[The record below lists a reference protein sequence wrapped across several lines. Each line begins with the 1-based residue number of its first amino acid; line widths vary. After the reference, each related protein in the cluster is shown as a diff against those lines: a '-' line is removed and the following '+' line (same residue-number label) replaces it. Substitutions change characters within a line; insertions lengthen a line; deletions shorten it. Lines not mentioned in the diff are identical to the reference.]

1 MMKKTNKAVTLVE
14 VLVGL
19 LLTTI
24 LGLGVYSFMSGAR
37 TITSLTAAKASL
49 NLEAELILRQFE
61 RDVASSRNEMVEE
74 NGSRI
79 FRKKVVPGNGK
90 IVLEVPA
97 KELPED
103 ATMFDQSMEAEN
115 QTYVSVTYALQGN
128 ELLRIFDGKSR
139 RLSANVKS
147 FVFDTTDSGNL
158 NETYDGKVQVILTL
172 SMRPD
177 GNRDPIEIEHRL
189 TVSVRQALDKNGTK
203 NWKQRIDATDPN
215 SF

>member
-1 MMKKTNKAVTLVE
+1 
-14 VLVGL
+14 
-19 LLTTI
+19 
-24 LGLGVYSFMSGAR
+24 MSGAR
-37 TITSLTAAKASL
+37 TLTSLTAAKASL

-79 FRKKVVPGNGK
+79 FRKKVVPGSGE

-115 QTYVSVTYALQGN
+115 QTYVTVKYALQGN
-128 ELLRIFDGKSR
+128 KLLRIFDGKSR
-139 RLSANVKS
+139 QLSANVKS
-147 FVFDTTDSGNL
+147 FDFDKTDSGNL

-172 SMRPD
+172 AMRPD

-189 TVSVRQALDKNGTK
+189 TVSVRQALDKNGNK